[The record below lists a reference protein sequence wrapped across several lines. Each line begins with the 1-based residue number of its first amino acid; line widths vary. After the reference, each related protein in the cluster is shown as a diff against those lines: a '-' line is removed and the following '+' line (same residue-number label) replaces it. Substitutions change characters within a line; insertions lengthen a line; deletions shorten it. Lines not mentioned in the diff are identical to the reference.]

1 MSWAFILG
9 TRTSPTKF
17 PGSPPWKRV
26 CPGHADSSW
35 VTCEQAL
42 LFGQAKRASRERA
55 SEGLL
60 SSAPR
65 GFAARSRVL
74 ARLVSLAQ
82 IGELAR
88 RLRLRRLDY
97 VENKE
102 HEVSW
107 ELCKRFSALWS
118 SLYLHMNQTFL
129 RFSMYKKGYNV

>member
-1 MSWAFILG
+1 MRIKSADLVDKCIGFSFLELG
-9 TRTSPTKF
+9 PVQPSSQDPLLGKASLARTR
-17 PGSPPWKRV
+17 
-26 CPGHADSSW
+26 
-35 VTCEQAL
+35 E
-42 LFGQAKRASRERA
+42 
-55 SEGLL
+55 
-60 SSAPR
+60 
-65 GFAARSRVL
+65 AARSRVL

-102 HEVSW
+102 REVSW
-107 ELCKRFSALWS
+107 ELCNRFSALWS

>member
-1 MSWAFILG
+1 MYWVFILG

-26 CPGHADSSW
+26 CPGHAY
-35 VTCEQAL
+35 L
-42 LFGQAKRASRERA
+42 GKRSEPRENARA
-55 SEGLL
+55 
-60 SSAPR
+60 R

-82 IGELAR
+82 VGELAR

-107 ELCKRFSALWS
+107 ELCNRFSALWS
-118 SLYLHMNQTFL
+118 SLYLHVNQAFL